1 MRMTDSRNVTISL
14 EGFNELDGE
23 STVATHRAIHHY
35 KNGIHYVRYEEKQDD
50 KIVRNMI
57 KINET
62 RIEVM
67 KKGYINSK
75 MVFEEG
81 KKHTNDYHTPYGLMK
96 MTVHTKKMNIDES
109 DMAIVAEL
117 DYNLAVDEQHI
128 SKCSIKI
135 NIKNEMSD

>member
-1 MRMTDSRNVTISL
+1 MDSCNVTISL

-23 STVATHRAIHHY
+23 PTVATHRAIHNY

-81 KKHTNDYHTPYGLMK
+81 KKHTNGYHTPYGLMK